1 MVILI
6 KNKFK
11 LQIMRKI
18 NYLVIGLFMTV
29 LSCGKDNT
37 QPTTPIVT
45 TTTSG
50 GSTST
55 GSASTTTTTTKKDCE
70 INHQGSLKVVNT
82 SSKDFYIY
90 IENVYVLTSKAKT
103 ISTYNKVPA
112 SSGLEIKALQI
123 TDNSDLRSVTMP
135 FYDCMVTEIEIN

>member
-1 MVILI
+1 
-6 KNKFK
+6 
-11 LQIMRKI
+11 MRKI

-55 GSASTTTTTTKKDCE
+55 GSTTTTTTTTTKEDCE
-70 INHQGSLKVVNT
+70 INHQGALKVVNT
-82 SSKDFYIY
+82 SSSDFYIY
-90 IENVYVLTSKAKT
+90 IEDVYVLTSKAKT

-112 SSGLEIKALQI
+112 SSGLEIKAI
-123 TDNSDLRSVTMP
+123 DVNDYSDLRSVTMP
-135 FYDCMVTEIEIN
+135 FYDCMVTEIDIN

>member
-1 MVILI
+1 
-6 KNKFK
+6 
-11 LQIMRKI
+11 MRKI

-45 TTTSG
+45 TTTS
-50 GSTST
+50 T
-55 GSASTTTTTTKKDCE
+55 GTTTTGTTSTNKKDCE

-82 SSKDFYIY
+82 SSSDFYIY
-90 IENVYVLTSKAKT
+90 IEDVYVLTSKAKT

-135 FYDCMVTEIEIN
+135 FYDCMVTEIDID